1 MLWVLW
7 ITYGSFYFCRTNI
20 SAAIPGLGQ
29 EFDLSKSE
37 IGLILG
43 ALKIAYALGQLIN
56 GQLAERISARRLLA
70 IGMFVSAALNIVF
83 GFGTALYFFVF
94 IWACNGYAQ
103 ALGWPPSMRVAAN
116 WFPSSKRGKAIGI
129 IGTGYQV
136 SAAATFIIAGF
147 SADHFGWR
155 GAMFLPA
162 GLFFL
167 GAVHMLFFLHEHP
180 REEDPESPAVEKSVT
195 VSAEVDASPAR
206 STFMA
211 NLTVT
216 LSNPA
221 LWLLGL
227 SLGLLNACRYGFL
240 DWGIS
245 HLLETSGGSIGK
257 AGVKYAL
264 LPVGG
269 IAGSL
274 LVGWMTDR
282 YFGGRRAP
290 VICVMLVLLG
300 CLTLVYNEFVSAG
313 LWYSMPILFLV
324 GFTVYGSQVHLV
336 GSAPMDLARKGTA
349 AAGVGFVN
357 CLGYVGAFS
366 GDAVTGILVDR
377 FEWRVALYFWAACAF
392 VSAGTT
398 GLLWKT
404 TAKTD

>member
-1 MLWVLW
+1 MSWLGTPPIAMESTPSPSRTRRSTFDHDGGMLWVLW

-162 GLFFL
+162 GL
-167 GAVHMLFFLHEHP
+167 
-180 REEDPESPAVEKSVT
+180 
-195 VSAEVDASPAR
+195 
-206 STFMA
+206 
-211 NLTVT
+211 
-216 LSNPA
+216 
-221 LWLLGL
+221 L
-227 SLGLLNACRYGFL
+227 SLIH
-240 DWGIS
+240 IS
-245 HLLETSGGSIGK
+245 EPTRP
-257 AGVKYAL
+257 Y
-264 LPVGG
+264 
-269 IAGSL
+269 
-274 LVGWMTDR
+274 
-282 YFGGRRAP
+282 
-290 VICVMLVLLG
+290 
-300 CLTLVYNEFVSAG
+300 
-313 LWYSMPILFLV
+313 
-324 GFTVYGSQVHLV
+324 
-336 GSAPMDLARKGTA
+336 
-349 AAGVGFVN
+349 
-357 CLGYVGAFS
+357 
-366 GDAVTGILVDR
+366 
-377 FEWRVALYFWAACAF
+377 
-392 VSAGTT
+392 
-398 GLLWKT
+398 
-404 TAKTD
+404 